1 MPPKSPQ
8 LPFLHAEQAERA
20 RRALAECERAL
31 GEGRQSEREAV
42 REAAAWK
49 AAHDGLREKHEG
61 LVEKHERLSLVMQ
74 VGGKRVGT
82 PDTSTGQ
89 LGI

>member
-1 MPPKSPQ
+1 MQMHASQ

-20 RRALAECERAL
+20 RRALAECERVL

-74 VGGKRVGT
+74 VGGKWRAWPNGHVG
-82 PDTSTGQ
+82 Q
-89 LGI
+89 